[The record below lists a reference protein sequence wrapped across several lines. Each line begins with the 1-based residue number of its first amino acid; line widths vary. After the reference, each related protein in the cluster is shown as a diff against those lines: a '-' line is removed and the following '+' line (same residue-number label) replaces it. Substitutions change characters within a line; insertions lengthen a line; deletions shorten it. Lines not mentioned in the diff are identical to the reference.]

1 MAAPALLE
9 TTLRRIPQ
17 WSSAPDL
24 RCSFLA
30 GGITNLNYRVEVDGE
45 NYVVRISGADSELLG
60 IDRRCEHAAHAAA
73 ASLGIAPEVFY
84 VIEPEKYLVT
94 RFIDGRP
101 LSPEELGLPENIGR
115 VAGAMRQY
123 HALPPIACSFSPFH
137 IVAAYATTAR
147 SHQVPFPEDFPAL
160 EAQLNAIEASFRRVP
175 FSPQLCHNDLL
186 NANFLD
192 DGRLRILDW
201 EYAGM
206 GDIFFDLGN
215 FAVQHEFNDEQD
227 DLLLEAYFSESRDD
241 PVGRLRA
248 RLKLMKIMS
257 DLREAMWGMVQV
269 GVSKLDFDYVGYG
282 RKYFDRFETAVRG
295 ARYEEWLQE
304 AGA

>member
-206 GDIFFDLGN
+206 GDIYFDLGN
-215 FAVQHEFNDEQD
+215 FAVHHGFSDEQES
-227 DLLLEAYFSESRDD
+227 LLLERYFGGPPTSAR
-241 PVGRLRA
+241 VA
-248 RLKLMKIMS
+248 RLKLMKIAS
-257 DLREAMWGMVQV
+257 DFREAMWGLVQI
-269 GVSKLDFDYVGYG
+269 GISKLDFDFRGYAEQHVERLRLHLGDLRVRQWLEDAG
-282 RKYFDRFETAVRG
+282 R
-295 ARYEEWLQE
+295 AR
-304 AGA
+304 